1 MTDASGQRQ
10 RAEADDLY
18 NHLISPM
25 WKGTAPDAAR
35 ERIFLALQ
43 HARQEALL
51 EAVSKIR
58 SRGDEYMRDCKA
70 KDASGKKYRDTYE
83 MRRVNSGRAWAF
95 KDLADELDR
104 LAREGV
110 KS

>member
-1 MTDASGQRQ
+1 MAREITQRQ
-10 RAEADDLY
+10 RAEELLGRIIGIIA
-18 NHLISPM
+18 IQPSQRE
-25 WKGTAPDAAR
+25 AR
-35 ERIFLALQ
+35 IEWLLEYATT
-43 HARQEALL
+43 ARQEAMM

-110 KS
+110 KG